1 MPGRFRHAARF
12 AGVPLAA
19 RGLTRAA
26 RRRLREARGQL
37 TSDAGMSTAEYAVGT
52 IAACGFAAVL
62 YKVVTSS
69 SVSHGMQQLIE
80 RALHAQF

>member
-1 MPGRFRHAARF
+1 MPGRFRHAVRVADR
-12 AGVPLAA
+12 P
-19 RGLTRAA
+19 LTRAF
-26 RRRLREARGQL
+26 RRRLRAAGGQL
-37 TSDAGMSTAEYAVGT
+37 RSDAGMSTAEYAVGT

-69 SVSHGMQQLIE
+69 AVSSGMQHLIE